1 MTEIY
6 TLYAMERMYSSQQKP
21 QLTEEELELEA
32 ELQRIGD
39 LSTLLGDAM
48 LSKMKAA
55 VPEGSERVR
64 GNISGHARSN
74 M

>member
-1 MTEIY
+1 
-6 TLYAMERMYSSQQKP
+6 MERMYSSQQQKP

-55 VPEGSERVR
+55 VPAEGSERVR